1 MDAIQIKNLRSI
13 EDTGMVELKP
23 ITLLVGAN
31 SSGKSTFL
39 RTIPLF
45 KQSLNAKTIG
55 PLLWYGNEVDFGTY
69 FTALRQGESQM
80 DFAFHWNKIEDL
92 EYGPFSYK
100 GVLQD
105 VSILLKLEKGE
116 YDAIINQYEIHIGD
130 NIIIIKNST
139 SRFFD
144 VSVNGIPHTEYGIN
158 HISELPYD
166 RDLLPE
172 LFVSAANWSTY
183 LNIDNAI
190 VEPLRSCLRETS
202 LQAYAEKFDMQV
214 YLSWNLSSRTSMV
227 QQLLQELQ
235 VEANVDISQLG
246 DEPGIKNF
254 INLFIFTWLRMI
266 LYYINLMLTYEFSN
280 SYYIKPFR
288 ASAERY
294 YRWQNLAVN
303 TLDSDGNNMA
313 MFVENMYRRKKEK
326 TRFMEWTRQ
335 LFGFELNVQNPEGHL
350 SLSIQET
357 EGSAYNIADKGFGY
371 SQILPVILTLWQI
384 FSKAEEQRRE
394 SSSRS
399 ILVAIEQPELHLHPK
414 LQAKL
419 MDAFVAVI
427 NAAKTK
433 NIDLKFLIE
442 THSQTIINRLGLKIA
457 RRQYQNTD
465 AAILLFHAI
474 EAEKHSPQIAT
485 YDNEGILSNWPIGFF
500 DAE

>member
-1 MDAIQIKNLRSI
+1 
-13 EDTGMVELKP
+13 
-23 ITLLVGAN
+23 
-31 SSGKSTFL
+31 
-39 RTIPLF
+39 
-45 KQSLNAKTIG
+45 
-55 PLLWYGNEVDFGTY
+55 
-69 FTALRQGESQM
+69 
-80 DFAFHWNKIEDL
+80 
-92 EYGPFSYK
+92 
-100 GVLQD
+100 
-105 VSILLKLEKGE
+105 
-116 YDAIINQYEIHIGD
+116 
-130 NIIIIKNST
+130 
-139 SRFFD
+139 
-144 VSVNGIPHTEYGIN
+144 
-158 HISELPYD
+158 
-166 RDLLPE
+166 
-172 LFVSAANWSTY
+172 
-183 LNIDNAI
+183 
-190 VEPLRSCLRETS
+190 
-202 LQAYAEKFDMQV
+202 
-214 YLSWNLSSRTSMV
+214 MV

-235 VEANVDISQLG
+235 VEADVDISQLG

-394 SSSRS
+394 NSSRS